1 MTPPAPIADDDQ
13 LERALWSLRAYDA
26 MALATVGEDGPQVAG
41 VFFAPEIEGRG
52 IRLIIATLGDT
63 LLHRS
68 LQHDPRV
75 AFLCSPGTASRWVQG
90 TGNAQVV
97 DDPVRHADLHERLMA
112 HAPGARAYVERFPM
126 VPALIHVQ
134 RLKIVEAID
143 AAPLLL
149 DLSPAG
155 SPAPRD

>member
-1 MTPPAPIADDDQ
+1 MNATRAADDRA

-26 MALATVGEDGPQVAG
+26 MALATTGEDGPQVAG
-41 VFFAPEIEGRG
+41 VFFAPEVVKDG

-68 LQHDPRV
+68 LQHDPHV
-75 AFLCSPGTASRWVQG
+75 AFLCSPGNASRWVQG
-90 TGNAQVV
+90 TGVAELV
-97 DDPVRHADLHERLMA
+97 DDPLRHADLHERLMA

-126 VPALIHVQ
+126 VPALINVR

-143 AAPLLL
+143 AVPLLV
-149 DLSPAG
+149 DLSPDSTPG
-155 SPAPRD
+155 

>member
-1 MTPPAPIADDDQ
+1 MTSALPASDGV

-26 MALATVGEDGPQVAG
+26 MALATTGEDGPQVAG
-41 VFFAPEIEGRG
+41 VFFAPEIDEGG

-63 LLHRS
+63 LLHRT
-68 LQHDPRV
+68 LQHDPHV

-90 TGNAQVV
+90 TGVAELIS
-97 DDPVRHADLHERLMA
+97 DPLRHADLHERLMA

-126 VPALIHVQ
+126 VPALIAV
-134 RLKIVEAID
+134 RRVKIVEAID

-149 DLSPAG
+149 DLQPPSPSRG
-155 SPAPRD
+155 

>member
-1 MTPPAPIADDDQ
+1 MTTALPASDGV

-26 MALATVGEDGPQVAG
+26 MALATTGEDGPQVAG
-41 VFFAPEIEGRG
+41 VFFAPEIDEGG

-63 LLHRS
+63 LLHRT
-68 LQHDPRV
+68 LQHDPHV

-90 TGNAQVV
+90 TGVAELIS
-97 DDPVRHADLHERLMA
+97 DPLRHADLHERLMA

-126 VPALIHVQ
+126 VPALIAVR

-149 DLSPAG
+149 DLEPPDKSG
-155 SPAPRD
+155 G

>member
-1 MTPPAPIADDDQ
+1 MTSARAADDGV

-26 MALATVGEDGPQVAG
+26 MALATTGDDGPQVAG
-41 VFFAPEIEGRG
+41 VFFAPEVHENG

-68 LQHDPRV
+68 LQHDPQV

-90 TGNAQVV
+90 TGVAELISE
-97 DDPVRHADLHERLMA
+97 PLRHADLHERLMA

-126 VPALIHVQ
+126 VPALIAVR
-134 RLKIVEAID
+134 RLKIVESID
-143 AAPLLL
+143 ARPLLL
-149 DLSPAG
+149 DLTSANPSHTTG
-155 SPAPRD
+155 

>member
-1 MTPPAPIADDDQ
+1 MTVKATVDDGM
-13 LERALWSLRAYDA
+13 LERAQWSLRAYDA
-26 MALATVGEDGPQVAG
+26 MALATIGEDGPQVAG

-90 TGNAQVV
+90 TGLAQLV
-97 DDPVRHADLHERLMA
+97 DDPRRHADLHERLMA

-126 VPALIHVQ
+126 VPAVIAVQ

-143 AAPLLL
+143 ATPLLL
-149 DLSPAG
+149 ELPAG
-155 SPAPRD
+155 ETPASRG

>member
-1 MTPPAPIADDDQ
+1 MTAARPASDGV

-26 MALATVGEDGPQVAG
+26 MALATIGEDGPQVAG
-41 VFFAPEIEGRG
+41 VFFAPEIHAGG

-68 LQHDPRV
+68 LQHDRHV

-90 TGNAQVV
+90 TGVAELIS
-97 DDPVRHADLHERLMA
+97 DPLLHADLHERLMA

-126 VPALIHVQ
+126 VPALIAVR

-143 AAPLLL
+143 AAPVLL
-149 DLSPAG
+149 DLGPSEPLV
-155 SPAPRD
+155 

>member
-1 MTPPAPIADDDQ
+1 MTTARPASDNV

-26 MALATVGEDGPQVAG
+26 MALATSGEDGPQVAG
-41 VFFAPEIEGRG
+41 VYFAPEIDADG

-90 TGNAQVV
+90 TGVAELVS
-97 DDPVRHADLHERLMA
+97 DPLQHADLHERLMA

-126 VPALIHVQ
+126 VPALIAVR

-149 DLSPAG
+149 DLGP
-155 SPAPRD
+155 PDPRRD

>member
-1 MTPPAPIADDDQ
+1 VTATRATDERM
-13 LERALWSLRAYDA
+13 ERALWSLRAYDA
-26 MALATVGEDGPQVAG
+26 MALATSGEDGPQVAG
-41 VFFAPEIEGRG
+41 VFFAPELEAGA

-68 LQHDPRV
+68 LRHDPHV

-90 TGNAQVV
+90 TGVAELI
-97 DDPVRHADLHERLMA
+97 DDPLRHADLHERLMA

-126 VPALIHVQ
+126 VPALIAVR
-134 RLKIVEAID
+134 RLKIVEAMD

-149 DLSPAG
+149 DLEPAKPSRG
-155 SPAPRD
+155 

>member
-1 MTPPAPIADDDQ
+1 MTAIRATDDRA

-26 MALATVGEDGPQVAG
+26 MALATTGEDGPQVAG
-41 VFFAPEIEGRG
+41 VFFAPEITHGG

-68 LQHDPRV
+68 LQHDPHV

-90 TGNAQVV
+90 TGVAELV
-97 DDPVRHADLHERLMA
+97 DDPLRHAELHERLMA

-126 VPALIHVQ
+126 VPALIAVR

-143 AAPLLL
+143 AAPLLF
-149 DLSPAG
+149 DLIAADSMH
-155 SPAPRD
+155 S